1 MNPYK
6 YMFPFGESRRGSR
19 IYRIVL
25 PISMVVV
32 LTVLPEQKVSAQFV
46 ISTVLNETV
55 GKVIRAIDLEVQK
68 AQNQTIWLQNAQK
81 TIENQLNQMKLSQIA
96 GVGQQQTNL
105 FTQYYNDLFTVKTIL
120 TDYEQVRNI
129 TLEQEA
135 LVKEYESAWALTQ
148 QDKHFSASELQYI
161 STVYSGILKASVN
174 NLDQLM
180 NLVNSF
186 KTQMSDGKRMDLIKK
201 TSKSVD
207 QIYSDLK
214 MFNNENIM
222 LSLQRAQDE
231 NDIQATKNLYGI
243 TD

>member
-1 MNPYK
+1 M
-6 YMFPFGESRRGSR
+6 R

-25 PISMVVV
+25 PVSMVAI

-81 TIENQLNQMKLSQIA
+81 VVETQLNQMKLSQIA
-96 GVGQQQTNL
+96 GVGQQQT
-105 FTQYYNDLFTVKTIL
+105 DLFTKYYNELYTVKEVI

-135 LVKEYESAWALTQ
+135 LVKEYQSAWSLTQ
-148 QDKHFSASELQYI
+148 QDKHFSVSELQYI
-161 STVYSGILKASVN
+161 STVYSGILKASIN

-180 NLVNSF
+180 NMVNSF
-186 KTQMSDGKRMDLIKK
+186 KTQMSDGKRMDLINK
-201 TSKSVD
+201 TSKNVD
-207 QIYSDLK
+207 QNYNDLK
-214 MFNNENIM
+214 QFNNENIM
-222 LSLQRAQDE
+222 LSLQRASDE

-243 TD
+243 N

>member
-6 YMFPFGESRRGSR
+6 YLFPFGEARRGSR

-55 GKVIRAIDLEVQK
+55 GKVVRAIDLEVQK

-96 GVGQQQTNL
+96 GVNQQQTNL
-105 FTQYYNDLFTVKTIL
+105 FTQYYNELFTVKTIIS
-120 TDYEQVRNI
+120 DYEQIRNI

-135 LVKEYESAWALTQ
+135 LVKEYQSAWSLTQ

-207 QIYSDLK
+207 QNYSDLK
-214 MFNNENIM
+214 MFNDENIM

>member
-1 MNPYK
+1 M
-6 YMFPFGESRRGSR
+6 R

-25 PISMVVV
+25 PVSMVVI

-96 GVGQQQTNL
+96 GVGKQQT
-105 FTQYYNDLFTVKTIL
+105 DLFTKYYNELYTVKQVI
-120 TDYEQVRNI
+120 TDYEQVRSI

-135 LVKEYESAWALTQ
+135 LVKEYESAWSLTQ
-148 QDKHFSASELQYI
+148 QDKHFSAAELSYI
-161 STVYSGILKASVN
+161 SSVYTGILKASVA

-180 NLVNSF
+180 NLVKSL
-186 KTQMSDGKRMDLIKK
+186 KTQMSDGKRMELIGK

-207 QIYSDLK
+207 QNYNDLK
-214 MFNNENIM
+214 QFNNENVL
-222 LSLQRAQDE
+222 LSLQRAKDE

-243 TD
+243 N

>member
-1 MNPYK
+1 M
-6 YMFPFGESRRGSR
+6 R
-19 IYRIVL
+19 IYKIVL
-25 PISMVVV
+25 PVSMVVV

-96 GVGQQQTNL
+96 GVSQQQQTL
-105 FTQYYNDLFTVKTIL
+105 FSNYYQELFKVKDIIN
-120 TDYEQVRNI
+120 DYEQVRNI

-135 LVKEYESAWALTQ
+135 LVKEYQSAWSLTQ
-148 QDKHFSASELQYI
+148 QDKHFSVSELQYI
-161 STVYSGILKASVN
+161 ATVYSGILKASIN
-174 NLDQLM
+174 NLDQLL

-186 KTQMSDGKRMDLIKK
+186 KTQMSDGKRMELINK

-207 QIYSDLK
+207 QNYNDLK
-214 MFNNENIM
+214 QFNNENIM
-222 LSLQRAQDE
+222 LSLQRANEE

-243 TD
+243 TN